1 MREGKETLE
10 LASEL
15 LLLDLFHANLI
26 ELFNLK
32 YGAFL
37 LLLSILSGLL
47 GLHLGF
53 LFQHYG
59 RVLILLQHHIMH
71 VEHLPKAD
79 VLGVDLLNA
88 TSLLGLL

>member
-1 MREGKETLE
+1 MRKGKETLE
-10 LASEL
+10 LSREL

-37 LLLSILSGLL
+37 LLLSVLCGLL
-47 GLHLGF
+47 GLNLGF

-59 RVLILLQHHIMH
+59 RVLILLQHHVMH
-71 VEHLPKAD
+71 VEHLPQAD
-79 VLGVDLLNA
+79 VLGVDLLNG